1 MLIMPSISAFAEAYP
16 AIELDLDFSDRL
28 VDVIEEGFDVVIRTG
43 EVADSRL
50 KMRRLGTYSYVIV
63 GSPAYFDRRG
73 LPETPEDLLN
83 HSCLYHRW
91 SGTGKLELWKFS
103 RESAELDFA
112 PPAALIASTMEPLI
126 ALAERGHGV
135 LYTPTFTV
143 RGQLL
148 DGTLRSVLDP
158 YLESTSPLHALWP
171 ATRHESPKVRA
182 FVDYMANNLL
192 AERV

>member
-1 MLIMPSISAFAEAYP
+1 
-16 AIELDLDFSDRL
+16 
-28 VDVIEEGFDVVIRTG
+28 V
-43 EVADSRL
+43 
-50 KMRRLGTYSYVIV
+50 
-63 GSPAYFDRRG
+63 
-73 LPETPEDLLN
+73 
-83 HSCLYHRW
+83 
-91 SGTGKLELWKFS
+91 
-103 RESAELDFA
+103 

-126 ALAERGHGV
+126 ALAERGRGV

-158 YLESTSPLHALWP
+158 YLKSTGLLHALWP
-171 ATRHESPKVRA
+171 ATRHKSPKVRA